1 MGEEAFAMGEEAAAV
16 GEKPVT
22 LFLAGDVML
31 GRGVDQILPHPGDPA
46 LREDHIRDARDYV
59 ALAETVSGPV
69 PRPVDPAWPWG
80 EVLPVLERAAPDV
93 RVVNLETAVTRDGD
107 FAPGK
112 AVHYRMHPAN
122 LPCLTAV
129 RPDVCVLANN
139 HVLDFGPSGLAETLD
154 CLAAAGLRTA
164 GAGRDADAAWRPA
177 TVPLRPG
184 GRVLVFA
191 FGMPSSGIPH
201 SWAATAERPGVALV
215 TAPTTAAA
223 KDFAD
228 RLRRTGRRP
237 GDLVVASVH
246 WGPNWG
252 YPASR
257 DEVRFAR
264 ALIDAGVDV
273 VHGHSSH
280 HPRPPEVY
288 RDRLVLYGCGDL
300 VDDYE
305 GIGGYERYRDDLRLL
320 YLVSVEPGTGR
331 LTGLRLVPLQARRLR
346 LEHASAEDTAWLRT
360 VLDGYARALG
370 TRVEHGD
377 GGTLTVR
384 ALR

>member
-1 MGEEAFAMGEEAAAV
+1 MGENT
-16 GEKPVT
+16 VT

-46 LREDHIRDARDYV
+46 LREDYLRDARDYV
-59 ALAETVSGPV
+59 ALAEAANGPV
-69 PRPVDPAWPWG
+69 PRPVHPAWPWG
-80 EVLPVLERAAPDV
+80 EALPFLERAAPDV

-112 AVHYRMHPAN
+112 GVHYRMHPAN
-122 LPCLTAV
+122 LPCLAAV

-139 HVLDFGPSGLAETLD
+139 HVLDFGSFGLAETLGS
-154 CLAAAGLRTA
+154 LAAAGLRTA
-164 GAGRDADAAWRPA
+164 GAGPDADAAWRPA

-201 SWAATAERPGVALV
+201 SWAATAGHPGVALL
-215 TAPTTAAA
+215 TAPAPAAA
-223 KDFAD
+223 RDFAD

-252 YPASR
+252 YRASR
-257 DEVRFAR
+257 DEVRLAH

-305 GIGGYERYRDDLRLL
+305 GIGGHERYRDDLRLL
-320 YLVSVEPGTGR
+320 HLVSVEPGTGR
-331 LTGLRLVPLQARRLR
+331 LTGLRMVPFQARRLR
-346 LEHASAEDTAWLRT
+346 LEHARAEDTAWLRT
-360 VLDGYARALG
+360 VLDGHARALG
-370 TRVEHGD
+370 TRVEDGGD
-377 GGTLTVR
+377 GTLTVR
-384 ALR
+384 PLR

>member
-1 MGEEAFAMGEEAAAV
+1 MGEDA
-16 GEKPVT
+16 VT

-31 GRGVDQILPHPGDPA
+31 GRGVDQILPHPVAPL
-46 LREDHIRDARDYV
+46 LREDYVRDARQYV
-59 ALAETVSGPV
+59 ALAEAANGPI
-69 PRPVDPAWPWG
+69 PRPVDPGWPWG
-80 EVLPVLERAAPDV
+80 EALPVLERVAPDV
-93 RVVNLETAVTRDGD
+93 RVLNLETAVTRDGD

-122 LPCLTAV
+122 LPCLAAA

-139 HVLDFGPSGLAETLD
+139 HVLDFGPAGLRETLD
-154 CLAAAGLRTA
+154 SLAAAGLRTA
-164 GAGRDADAAWRPA
+164 GAGRDAAAAWSPA
-177 TVPLRPG
+177 TVPLRSG

-201 SWAATAERPGVALV
+201 SWAATADRPGVALV
-215 TAPTTAAA
+215 TAPTAAA
-223 KDFAD
+223 ATEFAD
-228 RLRRTGRRP
+228 RLRRVERP

-252 YPASR
+252 YTPSR
-257 DEVRFAR
+257 AEVRFAH
-264 ALIDAGVDV
+264 ALVEAGADI

-320 YLVSVEPGTGR
+320 YLVSAEPGTGR
-331 LTGLRLVPLQARRLR
+331 LTGLRMVPLQARRLR

-360 VLDGYARALG
+360 VLDGYARDLS
-370 TRVEHGD
+370 TRVEHGAD
-377 GGTLTVR
+377 GTLTVR
-384 ALR
+384 PLA